1 MTRESSPPAKNEID
15 EMICAELTSGNLTEA
30 QRADLERRIADADAF
45 PDDAV
50 PWEQVKASLRARWAR

>member
-30 QRADLERRIADADAF
+30 QRAELERRIADADAF

-50 PWEQVKASLRARWAR
+50 RGNRLRLR